1 MQIPSLRLRIHRL
14 LDGQLQRGRFKR
26 TDCRIQPRHHLL
38 EYHNVSF
45 GAFVSDT
52 WYKREFH
59 SLVHYICM
67 SPAFGQ
73 QLLFD
78 CGRWGGHVGVDA
90 CSRTVHAG
98 GFSDVYWTM
107 SFGWGHQRKVRIV
120 TVRIG
125 KVWWRVHDVSILSG
139 FTVWIHAFFFLRI
152 CSRQKAAIW
161 KELKTT
167 SYSAWYSTNF
177 GRQAGWDFTGCKRGG
192 ETDELL

>member
-78 CGRWGGHVGVDA
+78 SGRWGGHVGVDA

-98 GFSDVYWTM
+98 GFSDVLDHVLGLRASMKSQNCDCQNWKGVMESSLCLQSKWFY
-107 SFGWGHQRKVRIV
+107 SLDPCFL
-120 TVRIG
+120 
-125 KVWWRVHDVSILSG
+125 VSQYL
-139 FTVWIHAFFFLRI
+139 F
-152 CSRQKAAIW
+152 KA
-161 KELKTT
+161 KSCHLKGTK
-167 SYSAWYSTNF
+167 NHII
-177 GRQAGWDFTGCKRGG
+177 
-192 ETDELL
+192 